1 MDQDREGVCAVTRA
15 HEAFVAQVRPAWTLH
30 QGAHVLTVLRTGD
43 PDHLAQN
50 IAADAL
56 RLSEQD
62 VALLASL
69 LRSGAS

>member
-1 MDQDREGVCAVTRA
+1 M
-15 HEAFVAQVRPAWTLH
+15 
-30 QGAHVLTVLRTGD
+30 LTVLRTGD